1 MGQSHFS
8 KKEMNTMQA
17 IPCKDHLGN
26 EFPNKTAMCKHYG
39 INRTTFDK
47 RMNEKHM
54 SLEETLTTPVRKQK
68 PIPCK
73 DHLGNEFPSKS
84 AMCKHYGIDKKT
96 YVDRIEKRHMSL
108 KDALTTP
115 VKKQHNGPCKDHMG
129 NKFPSITAMCKHY
142 GIGIDTF
149 NKRINEKHMSLE
161 DALTTPVKKQ
171 KPIPCKDHL
180 GNEFPSKKAMCK
192 YYGINPCTFKDRID
206 KKQMS
211 LEDAL
216 TTPVKKRKKGSCKDH
231 LGNEFPSETAMCKYY
246 GINPC
251 TFKDRIDKKQMSL
264 KDALT
269 TPTKKLQQS
278 CKDYLGNEF
287 PSEAAMCKQY
297 GINQGTFGKR
307 KNDSHISLEKALTMP
322 ARIKPIPCKDHMGN
336 EFPSKTAMCKHYG
349 ISTTSFDKRINE
361 KQMSLEDALT
371 TPVAKQRKGSY
382 KDHLGN
388 EFPSKKA
395 MCDYYNINTGT
406 FDRRRKK
413 QMSLKDILTTPAR
426 KLQTGS
432 CKDHIGNEFPNK
444 QAMCKYYG
452 ISYAAFKHRTNSNAS
467 IEEAL
472 GIIPYIYFKTKN
484 TRITNNLFIK
494 EVKSHQNKM
503 LYAVC
508 IYNDTET
515 LLTHDEIIEIYRSE
529 TRSAP

>member
-211 LEDAL
+211 L
-216 TTPVKKRKKGSCKDH
+216 
-231 LGNEFPSETAMCKYY
+231 
-246 GINPC
+246 
-251 TFKDRIDKKQMSL
+251 

-395 MCDYYNINTGT
+395 MCDYYNINTVL
-406 FDRRRKK
+406 RK
-413 QMSLKDILTTPAR
+413 
-426 KLQTGS
+426 
-432 CKDHIGNEFPNK
+432 
-444 QAMCKYYG
+444 
-452 ISYAAFKHRTNSNAS
+452 
-467 IEEAL
+467 
-472 GIIPYIYFKTKN
+472 
-484 TRITNNLFIK
+484 
-494 EVKSHQNKM
+494 
-503 LYAVC
+503 
-508 IYNDTET
+508 
-515 LLTHDEIIEIYRSE
+515 
-529 TRSAP
+529 

>member
-1 MGQSHFS
+1 
-8 KKEMNTMQA
+8 MQA

-115 VKKQHNGPCKDHMG
+115 VKKQHNGPCKDHMR

-180 GNEFPSKKAMCK
+180 GNEFPSKK
-192 YYGINPCTFKDRID
+192 
-206 KKQMS
+206 
-211 LEDAL
+211 
-216 TTPVKKRKKGSCKDH
+216 
-231 LGNEFPSETAMCKYY
+231 AMCKYY

-529 TRSAP
+529 TRNAP

>member
-180 GNEFPSKKAMCK
+180 GNEFPSKK
-192 YYGINPCTFKDRID
+192 
-206 KKQMS
+206 
-211 LEDAL
+211 
-216 TTPVKKRKKGSCKDH
+216 
-231 LGNEFPSETAMCKYY
+231 AMCKYY

-484 TRITNNLFIK
+484 ARITDNLFIK
-494 EVKSHQNKM
+494 EVKAIRKKM

-529 TRSAP
+529 TRNAP

>member
-180 GNEFPSKKAMCK
+180 GNEFPSKK
-192 YYGINPCTFKDRID
+192 
-206 KKQMS
+206 
-211 LEDAL
+211 
-216 TTPVKKRKKGSCKDH
+216 
-231 LGNEFPSETAMCKYY
+231 AMCKYY

-529 TRSAP
+529 TRNAP